1 MRKEFK
7 MPWDYKS
14 FMKHKQGM
22 SIGQAKKGARMA
34 NDILASC
41 LKEGKEQKECERI
54 AIATTLKNITRG
66 GRRIK

>member
-1 MRKEFK
+1 M
-7 MPWDYKS
+7 WDYKS
-14 FMKHKQGM
+14 FMKHKKGM
-22 SIGQAKKGARMA
+22 SMGQAKKGARMA